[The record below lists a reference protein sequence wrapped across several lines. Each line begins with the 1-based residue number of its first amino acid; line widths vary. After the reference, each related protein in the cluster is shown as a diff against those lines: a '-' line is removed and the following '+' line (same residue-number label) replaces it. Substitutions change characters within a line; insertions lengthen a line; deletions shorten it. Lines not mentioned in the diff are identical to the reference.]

1 MTSGVRKLSHFRV
14 IWQWLRKQQHTRAHT
29 HTHLG
34 SLSYQYQRLWCVSS
48 LFWGMTSGNPFYR
61 SFNISLLN
69 SKHISKHT
77 LAFKTEQT
85 AYKVCILFS
94 LSLCLSLT
102 HAHTHTH
109 TPEQRKGEPRC
120 ATWLAW
126 EKKKGSY
133 ANNGHHSDTM
143 LTFSDGGLI
152 SFSML
157 LIGPEQTAT
166 KPQVPHHTQKSVS

>member
-1 MTSGVRKLSHFRV
+1 MKWTSCIEVENVMTSVVWGSSA
-14 IWQWLRKQQHTRAHT
+14 ISESSDNDSGNNNTHTHI

-48 LFWGMTSGNPFYR
+48 LFWGMTSGNPFYQ

-102 HAHTHTH
+102 HAHTRAVERWAEACHLVSLR
-109 TPEQRKGEPRC
+109 EKERFLRKQWSP
-120 ATWLAW
+120 
-126 EKKKGSY
+126 
-133 ANNGHHSDTM
+133 
-143 LTFSDGGLI
+143 
-152 SFSML
+152 
-157 LIGPEQTAT
+157 
-166 KPQVPHHTQKSVS
+166 